1 LRNNASGEQK
11 QARTGTSTQQ
21 KQARTGTSTPKD
33 PRAGYQHGACLG
45 GDYEVF

>member
-1 LRNNASGEQK
+1 VGKRCCGAAPLG
-11 QARTGTSTQQ
+11 
-21 KQARTGTSTPKD
+21 KD